1 MATPT
6 NPSLPILSTRV
17 SEHRFGPR
25 AKQIGVRLYAAA
37 WFATAGVSA
46 GLGAYGSLA
55 TFSVYHQEVARSLAA
70 ARYEWTQKALPVT
83 ADPPDPAHPDY
94 APTYVKLQ
102 TDQQWFVDL
111 ERRKALGYPP
121 TAEEQAHRRVLGS
134 RPPVHA
140 GHFGRLR
147 GAGGPC
153 CGRTVPRRHSFG
165 PTLLLSLLRWIVTGR
180 RGVGFRW

>member
-1 MATPT
+1 MAAPT
-6 NPSLPILSTRV
+6 NPSLPILSTHV
-17 SEHRFGPR
+17 AEHRFGPR
-25 AKQIGVRLYAAA
+25 AKQIGARLYAAA

-94 APTYVKLQ
+94 APTYIKLQ
-102 TDQQWFVDL
+102 ADQQWFVDL

-121 TAEEQAHRRVLGS
+121 TAEEQAIVAS
-134 RPPVHA
+134 WET
-140 GHFGRLR
+140 GHPFKPDIS
-147 GAGGPC
+147 AAYVAPAIFAAV
-153 CGRTVPRRHSFG
+153 TIVITFG
-165 PTLLLSLLRWIVTGR
+165 PILLLSLVRWIVTGR